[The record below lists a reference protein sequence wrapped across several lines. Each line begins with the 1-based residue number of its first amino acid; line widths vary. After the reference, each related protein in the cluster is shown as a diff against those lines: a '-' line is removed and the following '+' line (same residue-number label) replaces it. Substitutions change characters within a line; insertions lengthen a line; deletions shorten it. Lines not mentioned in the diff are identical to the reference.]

1 MTLANSR
8 SYLAYCEATM
18 FKDFSA
24 LIRLKIRLIVEYLLI
39 ATIIILCTVSFT
51 LWAKNKTIEVRLQ
64 GIEKVNDYQQTV
76 IETLKSQKDKNNKD
90 VLIK

>member
-1 MTLANSR
+1 
-8 SYLAYCEATM
+8 M